1 MTVFILL
8 MWVFLVIAFEKK
20 NLKKT
25 KIWEILSTNK
35 IKQVICIHQNSLII
49 VTVDKIDKEDDIVF
63 VKVIVQIY
71 FHENVNNLGRDKVK
85 V

>member
-1 MTVFILL
+1 
-8 MWVFLVIAFEKK
+8 MWVFLVIVFEKK

-35 IKQVICIHQNSLII
+35 IKRVIYIHENFLI
-49 VTVDKIDKEDDIVF
+49 TVMVNKIDKEDDIAF
-63 VKVIVQIY
+63 VKVIVQTY